1 MSTQHILSTATTLFR
16 YLNIDT
22 WYLNTS
28 VLFCGLYVKAV
39 TKHTNS
45 EELILADIQH
55 YQITSILS
63 STSNSQGR
71 LTKRKNILS
80 DHRDISGKKNN
91 FKSRRQVLGCGQLLR
106 NQEKINNSKTERE
119 DNSSQTKCF
128 FTRTLGLYKNEKF
141 SQGT

>member
-80 DHRDISGKKNN
+80 DHRDISRKK
-91 FKSRRQVLGCGQLLR
+91 K
-106 NQEKINNSKTERE
+106 KTLKAG
-119 DNSSQTKCF
+119 D
-128 FTRTLGLYKNEKF
+128 KF
-141 SQGT
+141 LAVDSF